1 MKGGIQRKLLDT
13 LKWAGIKVITVKQ
26 TWGAMISVNEA
37 LVSTLA
43 DICDDYKNPTVT
55 TQFVFPNT
63 RPEGLLK
70 NPFVILYVDFKTSR
84 K

>member
-1 MKGGIQRKLLDT
+1 MKGGIQRRLLDT

-37 LVSTLA
+37 LVSTRA
-43 DICDDYKNPTVT
+43 DICDDHKNPTVT
-55 TQFVFPNT
+55 TQSVFPNT
-63 RPEGLLK
+63 RPDRLLK
-70 NPFVILYVDFKTSR
+70 NPFVILYGDLKASR